1 MTSIKPRRPHDQSAA
16 VYYVI
21 LITATFLMA
30 SSFIAGKILLADG
43 VPAFLLVGWRFVL
56 AALAAAVVLR
66 SRADHFFA
74 ALFPSRFGFS
84 DWATVAAIGILQTAL
99 AMGLLFWAME
109 TISPPSAAI
118 LLFTNPLWVALIGHA
133 ALDEKLS
140 RLKVMGLA
148 LGIAG
153 VGFALGGAFSLNA
166 DAIGGE
172 LLALLAALSW
182 TASTIVNRR
191 ARLPIDTWALTFW
204 QMLAGALAL
213 LCVAYARGEH
223 WPAHLSVA
231 ALGWFFWL
239 AIPGSTVSFG
249 LWFLALKRG
258 GATRSSSYLFL
269 APLFTVILSTLVLR
283 TTITAPQALGGALV
297 GLSLWLVNRTP
308 RKEEKELSAARG

>member
-1 MTSIKPRRPHDQSAA
+1 MKSMKPRQRDHHSAA
-16 VYYVI
+16 AYYAI
-21 LITATFLMA
+21 LVTATFLMA
-30 SSFIAGKILLADG
+30 SSFIAGKILLAAG

-56 AALAAAVVLR
+56 AAFAAAAVLR
-66 SRADHFFA
+66 ANTDHFFA
-74 ALFPSRFGFS
+74 ALFPRRFGAA
-84 DWATVAAIGILQTAL
+84 DWVTVAAIGILQTAL

-133 ALDEKLS
+133 VLDEKLS
-140 RLKVMGLA
+140 RLRVIGLV
-148 LGIAG
+148 LGVIG
-153 VGFALGGAFSLNA
+153 VGFALGGAFSLSA

-182 TASTIVNRR
+182 TTSTIVNRR

-204 QMLAGALAL
+204 QMLTGALAL

-223 WPAHLSVA
+223 WPAHLPGAVW
-231 ALGWFFWL
+231 GWFFWL

-249 LWFLALKRG
+249 LWFLALTRG
-258 GATRSSSYLFL
+258 GATRSSGYLFL
-269 APLFTVILSTLVLR
+269 VPLFTVVLSTLVLH
-283 TTITAPQALGGALV
+283 TSVTAAQALGGALV

-308 RKEEKELSAARG
+308 RKSAVAIRL